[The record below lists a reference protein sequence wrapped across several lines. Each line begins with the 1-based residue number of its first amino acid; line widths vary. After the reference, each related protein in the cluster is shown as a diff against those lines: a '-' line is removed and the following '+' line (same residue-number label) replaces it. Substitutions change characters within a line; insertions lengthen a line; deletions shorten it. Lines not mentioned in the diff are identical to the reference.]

1 MIQRFDIVIVGGGM
15 IGLSLASA
23 LSGHGNKIAILE
35 AGKAPDPIRKDQPL
49 QSRVVALSRASQ
61 ALLQRLDV
69 WSQIQAW
76 RTTAYHRMVVWD
88 ANGAG
93 EIEFDAA
100 EAGEPDLGHIV
111 ENHLLERA
119 LYECCTSLPDVEWIE
134 NSLVEQIVTDEQEVV
149 LTLGNG
155 EMVMAR
161 LLVGADGTNSK
172 VRQALGFEVQQTSYQ
187 QKAIV
192 ALIHM
197 QAHHQQTAW
206 QRFTKAGVLALLP
219 VADGGFSIV
228 WSIEEDQADSLMQL
242 NDAAFSQALTVASDG
257 RLGEVTKVSK
267 RIAFP
272 LTGMQAK
279 PHIKPRVVLVG
290 DAAHRVHPLAGQGA
304 NLGFLDVAELAGIL
318 NHTDRDP
325 GDMAVLRRYQRAR
338 AGDNLAMQ
346 KLMEGFQ
353 TMFINDNPVLG
364 LLRGVGLNLTNNI
377 KPLKYQMMRY
387 AMGTRPDTPELARPR
402 ID

>member
-15 IGLSLASA
+15 IGLSLACA
-23 LSGHGNKIAILE
+23 LSGHGKKIAILE
-35 AGKAPDPIRKDQPL
+35 AGKAPEPMHKDQPL
-49 QSRVVALSRASQ
+49 RSRVVALSRASQ
-61 ALLQRLDV
+61 TLLQRLDV
-69 WSQIQAW
+69 WSQIQSW

-119 LYECCTSLPDVEWIE
+119 LFERVDSLADVEWVGQ
-134 NSLVEQIVTDEQEVV
+134 SPVEQIVTDEQEVV
-149 LTLGNG
+149 LTLGSG
-155 EMVMAR
+155 KMIMAR
-161 LLVGADGTNSK
+161 LLVGADGVNSK
-172 VRQALGFEVQQTSYQ
+172 VREALGFEIQQKSYQ
-187 QKAIV
+187 QKGIV
-192 ALIHM
+192 ALVHM
-197 QAHHQQTAW
+197 QQHHQQTAW
-206 QRFTKAGVLALLP
+206 QRFTKDGVLALLP

-228 WSIEEDQADSLMQL
+228 WSVAKDKADRLMQM
-242 NDAAFSQALTVASDG
+242 DDTEFSNALTVASDG
-257 RLGEVTKVSK
+257 RLGEVRKVSE
-267 RIAFP
+267 RLAFP

-318 NHTDRDP
+318 NQTDRDP
-325 GDMAVLRRYQRAR
+325 GDMLVLRRYQRAR

-353 TMFINDNPVLG
+353 AVFINDNPVLG
-364 LLRGVGLNLTNNI
+364 FMRGIGLNLANNV
-377 KPLKYQMMRY
+377 KPLKYEMMRY
-387 AMGTRPDTPELARPR
+387 ALGSRPDTPELAKPR

>member
-1 MIQRFDIVIVGGGM
+1 
-15 IGLSLASA
+15 
-23 LSGHGNKIAILE
+23 
-35 AGKAPDPIRKDQPL
+35 
-49 QSRVVALSRASQ
+49 
-61 ALLQRLDV
+61 LQRLDV
-69 WSQIQAW
+69 WSQIQSW

-119 LYECCTSLPDVEWIE
+119 LFERVASLPDVEWIDQ
-134 NSLVEQIVTDEQEVV
+134 SPVEQIVTDEREAV
-149 LTLGNG
+149 LTLDNG
-155 EMVMAR
+155 KMIMAR
-161 LLVGADGTNSK
+161 LLVGADGVNSK
-172 VRQALGFEVQQTSYQ
+172 VREALGFEVQQKAYQ
-187 QKAIV
+187 QKGIV
-192 ALIHM
+192 ALVHM
-197 QAHHQQTAW
+197 QQHHQQTAW
-206 QRFTKAGVLALLP
+206 QRFTKDGVLALLP

-228 WSIEEDQADSLMQL
+228 WSVAKDKADRLLQMD
-242 NDAAFSQALTVASDG
+242 DAEFSNALTVASDG
-257 RLGEVTKVSK
+257 RLGEVKKVSK
-267 RIAFP
+267 RLAFP
-272 LTGMQAK
+272 LSGMQAK

-318 NHTDRDP
+318 NQTDRDP
-325 GDMAVLRRYQRAR
+325 GAMLVLRRYQRAR

-353 TMFINDNPVLG
+353 AVFINDNPVLG
-364 LLRGVGLNLTNNI
+364 FMRGIGLNLTNKI
-377 KPLKYQMMRY
+377 KPLKYEMMRY
-387 AMGTRPDTPELARPR
+387 ALGSRPDTPELAKPR